1 MRPNWNGTDDL
12 SGHGTTLDQL
22 SHTSQGSDCLL
33 HAHRSLPGSAL
44 ELRYSQA
51 PTLPSG
57 AHLDPYGAGSGRAG
71 KRSRWS
77 GVKDEPS
84 KVSSHF
90 WGLG

>member
-1 MRPNWNGTDDL
+1 MTPDL
-12 SGHGTTLDQL
+12 FPFPDPLV
-22 SHTSQGSDCLL
+22 SDCPLL
-33 HAHRSLPGSAL
+33 AHRSLPGSAL

-71 KRSRWS
+71 KRGRWS
-77 GVKDEPS
+77 GVKDEAS

-90 WGLG
+90 WGLD